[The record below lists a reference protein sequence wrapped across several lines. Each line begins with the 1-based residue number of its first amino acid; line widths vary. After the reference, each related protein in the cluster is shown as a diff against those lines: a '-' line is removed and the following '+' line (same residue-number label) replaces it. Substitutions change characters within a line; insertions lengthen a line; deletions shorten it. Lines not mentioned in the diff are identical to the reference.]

1 MRTYI
6 FKNMMEDTMSK
17 RSNLLS
23 FLLIMA
29 CTALM
34 SGCGG
39 GSSTAGTAAPPSGK
53 LTQGPVKGATVFADR
68 ADSGTRFVQDA
79 DEISTTTDTNGNYAL
94 PSVPSYKYVLVSKG
108 GTDTLT
114 DQPAIQLLAQPG
126 SANMTI
132 LTTLMTLAGDT
143 PTATTLAEKLQA
155 LQPVKAP
162 LDFDVSATATPAMLL
177 LVKSVETAVQSL
189 TAAVNANAVLSNF
202 DIKPPQLAVIQFQ
215 ALQQIAVGFATSTGL
230 GTPAGLKNALTTAL
244 ASSITE
250 INKAPNIAIA
260 PAAAA
265 TIADNAVTAA
275 ATVLGT
281 SATSPSVLSVS
292 AVQSEVALATA
303 NPAYKTVF
311 ANAFSGPM
319 FSSIVLSATTTASTP
334 VPYFPPNVV
343 VMYINTIFG
352 TITGSSGTS
361 GGGTGVE
368 FKQVQ

>member
-1 MRTYI
+1 MITRT
-6 FKNMMEDTMSK
+6 
-17 RSNLLS
+17 NLLS
-23 FLLIMA
+23 SLLMMA

-39 GSSTAGTAAPPSGK
+39 GSTTAGTAAPPSGK

-68 ADSGTRFVQDA
+68 ADSGRHFVLDS
-79 DEISTTTDTNGNYAL
+79 DEIRITTDGNGNFTL

-114 DQPAIQLLAQPG
+114 GQPAIQMLAQSG
-126 SANMTI
+126 SANITI

-143 PTATTLAEKLQA
+143 STASNLAATLQA
-155 LQPVKAP
+155 LQPSKAP

-189 TAAVNANAVLSNF
+189 TAAVNANAEASIPVNTIT
-202 DIKPPQLAVIQFQ
+202 DQQIADIQFQ
-215 ALQQIAVGFATSTGL
+215 VLQQIAVGFANATGL
-230 GTPAGLKNALTTAL
+230 GTPAGLKSALTTAL

-250 INKAPNIAIA
+250 INKVSNIAIA

-275 ATVLGT
+275 ATVLST
-281 SATSPSVLSVS
+281 TATSTTALSTS
-292 AVQSEVALATA
+292 LIQSEVLLAA